1 MCRHPQKMERLSG
14 NLQPL
19 DTGGAL
25 LEYGAKLFSEAV
37 RAPSELQQRHIERR
51 TSGTLPHQGH
61 S

>member
-1 MCRHPQKMERLSG
+1 MERLSG